1 LLAVGYTQKVVIVGA
16 GISGLACAFR
26 LKQLGVRYLVL
37 EAHSRAGGVIA
48 TIRRNGYLFERGPQ
62 CPRFP
67 AVAWHLVRE
76 LGLDKEFLA
85 GDRKAK
91 RYIFRSGQLQLA
103 PFSPG
108 RLLATGLLGRSS
120 KFRILAEAFA
130 RTKPPSEE
138 ESLAEFVERKFGTEV
153 LENLV
158 DPIVSTVFFA
168 DAYKMGMQSAFP
180 ALVDW
185 ERNQGSL
192 VRGAL
197 RARSSKRADNS
208 NGATAEPRPNGTA
221 RSMKVTDALPS
232 PGSFGAG
239 MARLPER
246 LAEEQ
251 GQQIRYSVEVES
263 ATQRNAP
270 DGGGPAGWQIR
281 TSEGEEITSAHLIL
295 CVPAY
300 EAARILRQAAPT
312 LASELESIEYAPM
325 RGIASGYDRR
335 QVQNPLE
342 GFGFMVPRKEGLR
355 TICTFWNS
363 SLFPG
368 RAPEG
373 KISITSFVRNEA
385 NQGSSL
391 ANGSAET
398 IEAENAAILGIAGE
412 PEDREVWTLPRAL
425 PQYNVG
431 HSGRV
436 AAVNRA
442 LSTVPQLDLVGNYLQ
457 GRSIGDCVERAFRVA
472 ESVHSPIPQKRI
484 EPAGSWRS
492 E

>member
-1 LLAVGYTQKVVIVGA
+1 
-16 GISGLACAFR
+16 
-26 LKQLGVRYLVL
+26 
-37 EAHSRAGGVIA
+37 
-48 TIRRNGYLFERGPQ
+48 
-62 CPRFP
+62 
-67 AVAWHLVRE
+67 
-76 LGLDKEFLA
+76 
-85 GDRKAK
+85 
-91 RYIFRSGQLQLA
+91 
-103 PFSPG
+103 
-108 RLLATGLLGRSS
+108 LLATGLLGRSS

-197 RARSSKRADNS
+197 RARAAKRADNA
-208 NGATAEPRPNGTA
+208 NGATVQPNGTA

-232 PGSFGAG
+232 LGSFGAG

-251 GQQIRYSVEVES
+251 GQQIRYSVRVES
-263 ATQRNAP
+263 ATPQNQQ
-270 DGGGPAGWQIR
+270 DGGDPAGWQIR
-281 TSEGEEITSAHLIL
+281 TSDGEEITAEHLIL

-300 EAARILRQAAPT
+300 EAAQILRRTAPA
-312 LASELESIEYAPM
+312 LASELQSIEYAPM
-325 RGIASGYDRR
+325 RGMASGYDRR
-335 QVQNPLE
+335 QVQNPLV

-385 NQGSSL
+385 NE
-391 ANGSAET
+391 ET

-431 HSGRV
+431 HSERV
-436 AAVNRA
+436 AAVNNA
-442 LSTVPQLDLVGNYLQ
+442 LSTLPQLALAGNYLQ

-472 ESVHSPIPQKRI
+472 ESVHSRIASKRI
-484 EPAGSWRS
+484 QSAGSRS
-492 E
+492 SE